1 MAKTKA
7 HLANNLTAEVRT
19 KTGKGASRQARREGK
34 VPAVLYGHGAD
45 PQHLTLPAREFAAV
59 LRNFGTNAVLTLD
72 VDGTEALALPK
83 AIEIH
88 PIRRSITH
96 VDLIIVRRGERVT
109 VEINVIVEGDAAP
122 DTLVNQESN
131 TIEIESDAMS
141 IPENLTLS
149 IEGAVAGTQY
159 AAAQIPLP
167 DGVTLI
173 SDPELLVVNVIP
185 APTSAELESEGG
197 GASIGEQAE
206 EFAEAVAEAEAA
218 EAESE

>member
-1 MAKTKA
+1 MAKTAA
-7 HLANNLTAEVRT
+7 HAENKLTAEVRT

-72 VDGTEALALPK
+72 VDGKEALALPK

-159 AAAQIPLP
+159 SAAQVPLP

-173 SDPELLVVNVIP
+173 SDPELLVVNVVQ

-197 GASIGEQAE
+197 GATIGEQAE

-218 EAESE
+218 AESE